1 MKKGA
6 LKKTGRI
13 VGDVLLYLFVAICLL
28 GVIVTVSAKRDR
40 DGTATLFGM
49 QMRVVET
56 PSMEKCEE
64 TDVSGFEIQDIP
76 VGSMVFIDTV
86 PQDKAQ
92 AKAFYDALKVGDVL
106 TFQYVVD
113 GRQKPITH
121 RIVSITPNGADG
133 YLILLKG
140 DNESAQVQASQ
151 QMIDTSQTD
160 SPNYVVGK
168 VTGQSRAIGLLARVL
183 DSPIGIVCVVILP
196 ALVILVLEVLKI
208 VRMLGA
214 SKKEKALEE
223 KKAQEEE
230 LERLRARLAELEGK
244 GSEQA
249 QDPSPPKDDING
261 VTP

>member
-13 VGDVLLYLFVAICLL
+13 AANILLYVFVAICLF
-28 GVIVTVSAKRDR
+28 GVVITISSKKDR
-40 DGTATLFGM
+40 DGTATVFGM

-56 PSMEKCEE
+56 PSMEKCDD

-86 PQDKAQ
+86 PTESAQ
-92 AKAFYDALKVGDVL
+92 AQQFYAELAPGDVL
-106 TFQYVVD
+106 TFKYVID
-113 GRQKPITH
+113 SKQKTITH
-121 RIVSITPNGADG
+121 RIISITQDGAGGYEILLRGDNKGADT
-133 YLILLKG
+133 
-140 DNESAQVQASQ
+140 QASEQ
-151 QMIDTSQTD
+151 LIYTSQTD

-168 VTGQSRAIGLLARVL
+168 VTGQSLVL
-183 DSPIGIVCVVILP
+183 GWFVKILGSAIGIVCVVILP

-208 VRMLGA
+208 VRILSS

-230 LERLRARLAELEGK
+230 LQRLRARLAELEGK
-244 GSEQA
+244 GSPQA
-249 QDPSPPKDDING
+249 QEESPPTEDING
-261 VTP
+261 ETP